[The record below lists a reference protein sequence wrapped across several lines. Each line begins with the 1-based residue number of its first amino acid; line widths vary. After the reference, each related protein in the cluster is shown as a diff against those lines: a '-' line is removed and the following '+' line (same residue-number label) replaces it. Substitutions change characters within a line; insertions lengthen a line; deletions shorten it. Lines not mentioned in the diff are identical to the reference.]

1 MASQQ
6 WQGEGM
12 GKENGGGGPC
22 LSPPSADNFC
32 QTEGNH
38 SWVKAGACVSYE
50 DTGEEWIMCSQPD
63 GGKKTEKLVR
73 WHGLAKW
80 SQTLLKGE
88 SGLGSIGKIWELV

>member
-1 MASQQ
+1 MVEEGHAS
-6 WQGEGM
+6 
-12 GKENGGGGPC
+12 PH
-22 LSPPSADNFC
+22 LLRIPFVRL
-32 QTEGNH
+32 TEGNH

-88 SGLGSIGKIWELV
+88 SGLGRIRKHWEDLGAGLELSLT